1 MLTSV
6 PLTTQVHLGMP
17 GLPAP
22 PLRKHLAHA
31 GSHHCAVERSQ
42 KPLRGSVFHLYMGT
56 ILQRAVLGRR
66 DGTQRDGTRSEVAPK
81 QVSLPSPWP
90 FSALLSETLHAGV
103 LPFLGGQT
111 GRRNEHCKA
120 TRVSTGTVWVQGRLL
135 VSAGQPARPVGTV
148 FRLAGFTSRPA
159 PQPTLTSASR
169 PQGNKGS
176 PQQLPCVLTPA
187 LLPTSEATPS
197 RRLGLEPQFP
207 FL

>member
-42 KPLRGSVFHLYMGT
+42 KPLQGSVFHLYMGT

-103 LPFLGGQT
+103 LPFLGGKAPQVA
-111 GRRNEHCKA
+111 RRGEEM
-120 TRVSTGTVWVQGRLL
+120 SI
-135 VSAGQPARPVGTV
+135 ARP
-148 FRLAGFTSRPA
+148 R
-159 PQPTLTSASR
+159 
-169 PQGNKGS
+169 GS
-176 PQQLPCVLTPA
+176 PRGQCGCRGG
-187 LLPTSEATPS
+187 SW
-197 RRLGLEPQFP
+197 
-207 FL
+207 